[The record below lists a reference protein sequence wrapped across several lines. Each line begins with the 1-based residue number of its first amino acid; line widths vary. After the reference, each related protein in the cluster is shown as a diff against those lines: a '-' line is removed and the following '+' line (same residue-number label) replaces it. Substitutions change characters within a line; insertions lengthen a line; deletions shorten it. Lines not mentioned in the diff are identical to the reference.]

1 MGANNCDVPGRI
13 VFAAVLTLLAYVGGF
28 FSLWIQVDP
37 FSGGGTGL
45 PLLSAGSG
53 VAFAV
58 AAWSVAGA
66 NPPRGFALVGAGV
79 SSAALAIASI
89 VAVYG

>member
-1 MGANNCDVPGRI
+1 MPRRVL
-13 VFAAVLTLLAYVGGF
+13 FAAVLTLLAFVGGF

-37 FSGGGTGL
+37 FSGGGAGL
-45 PLLSAGSG
+45 PLVSAGSG

-58 AAWSVAGA
+58 AAWSVAGEG
-66 NPPRGFALVGAGV
+66 PPRGLALVGAGV
-79 SSAALAIASI
+79 CAAALATAGI

>member
-1 MGANNCDVPGRI
+1 M
-13 VFAAVLTLLAYVGGF
+13 LAYVGGF

-37 FSGGGTGL
+37 FAGAGAAL
-45 PLLSAGSG
+45 PLVSAGSG

-58 AAWSVAGA
+58 AAWSVGGAG
-66 NPPRGFALVGAGV
+66 PPRGYALVAAGV
-79 SSAALAIASI
+79 CAAALAMGGI

>member
-1 MGANNCDVPGRI
+1 MTTTSAPNESPPV
-13 VFAAVLTLLAYVGGF
+13 VLAIAG
-28 FSLWIQVDP
+28 SD
-37 FSGGGTGL
+37 SGGGAGL

-66 NPPRGFALVGAGV
+66 NPPRGFALVGAAV
-79 SSAALAIASI
+79 SAGALAIAGI

>member
-1 MGANNCDVPGRI
+1 
-13 VFAAVLTLLAYVGGF
+13 VLVLLAYVGGF

-37 FSGGGTGL
+37 FAGGGVAL
-45 PLLSAGSG
+45 PLVSAGSG

-58 AAWSVAGA
+58 AAWSVADAG
-66 NPPRGFALVGAGV
+66 PPRGFALVGAGV
-79 SSAALAIASI
+79 CAAALAIAAI

>member
-1 MGANNCDVPGRI
+1 MANNGGVSRR
-13 VFAAVLTLLAYVGGF
+13 VLFAALLTLLAFGGGF

-37 FSGGGTGL
+37 FSGSGPAL

-58 AAWSVAGA
+58 AAWSVAGSG
-66 NPPRGFALVGAGV
+66 PPRGFALVGAGLGA
-79 SSAALAIASI
+79 AALAVAGI
-89 VAVYG
+89 VAAYG

>member
-1 MGANNCDVPGRI
+1 M
-13 VFAAVLTLLAYVGGF
+13 AYLGGF

-37 FSGGGTGL
+37 FAGAGAAL
-45 PLLSAGSG
+45 PLVSAGSG

-58 AAWSVAGA
+58 AAWSVAGSG
-66 NPPRGFALVGAGV
+66 PPRGFALVGAGIGA
-79 SSAALAIASI
+79 AALTVAGI

>member
-1 MGANNCDVPGRI
+1 M
-13 VFAAVLTLLAYVGGF
+13 LTLFAYVGGF

-37 FSGGGTGL
+37 FAGGGAGL

-66 NPPRGFALVGAGV
+66 NPPRDFALVGAAV
-79 SSAALAIASI
+79 SAGALAIAGI